1 MSEIIDEPV
10 STCDERTAQ
19 LLEEQA
25 TKYKTLMSN
34 DKTQEI
40 LTGFIEQAGKI
51 LTCGP
56 SCQQTKTNNEALKK
70 YQEAQLSLFN
80 GPEEL
85 EDTSK
90 TYYTL
95 TQGEDYAQKFSE
107 DRLKDLANQI
117 GNTYLEVFDDIV
129 ETSKS
134 LSQLYESNLI
144 NYSNSQSLS
153 TVVEK
158 ENQNQIELLTETQ
171 SKASTSDRKTYY
183 ENQEVE
189 NLKYYYRFYYYIY
202 ILVVITF
209 FVSMFVSKS
218 EVPFKKQVYILLA
231 MLLWF
236 FFGDNIIKFTIK
248 FIKDIF
254 GLIPENVYLT
264 L

>member
-1 MSEIIDEPV
+1 MSEIFNEPV
-10 STCDERTAQ
+10 STCDERTAE
-19 LLEEQA
+19 LLNEQA
-25 TKYKTLMSN
+25 AKYKNLMSD

-56 SCQQTKTNNEALKK
+56 ECQQTKTNNEALKA
-70 YQEAQLSLFN
+70 YQKAQLSLFE
-80 GPEEL
+80 GPSEL

-90 TYYTL
+90 TYHTL
-95 TQGEDYAQKFSE
+95 TQGEEYADKFSE
-107 DRLKDLANQI
+107 DRLKDLANQV

-134 LSQLYESNLI
+134 LSHLYESNLI
-144 NYSNSQSLS
+144 NYSNSQNLS
-153 TVVEK
+153 STVEK
-158 ENQNQIELLTETQ
+158 ENQDQSELLTETQ
-171 SKASTSDRKTYY
+171 NKASTSDRKTYY

-189 NLKYYYRFYYYIY
+189 GLQYWYRFYYYIY
-202 ILVVITF
+202 ILIVITF
-209 FVSMFVSKS
+209 LVSMFVVNS
-218 EVPFKKQVYILLA
+218 EVPFKRQVYILIALV
-231 MLLWF
+231 LWF
-236 FFGDNIIKFTIK
+236 FFGDKAIKFTIK